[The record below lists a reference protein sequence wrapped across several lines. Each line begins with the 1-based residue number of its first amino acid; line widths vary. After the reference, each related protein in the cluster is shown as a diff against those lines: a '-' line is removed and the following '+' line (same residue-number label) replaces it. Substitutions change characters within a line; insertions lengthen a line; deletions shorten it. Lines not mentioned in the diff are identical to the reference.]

1 MNLHPIP
8 GDHWTLTVEVLSLS
22 VSGQNVR
29 IRRGTEIQD
38 MKLAVYME
46 LAAAS
51 VDSGAVLKRPETEDP
66 EFE

>member
-8 GDHWTLTVEVLSLS
+8 GDHWTLTVEVLS
-22 VSGQNVR
+22 VTGQNVR

-38 MKLAVYME
+38 MKLAAYLE

-51 VDSGAVLKRPETEDP
+51 VDSGAVLKRNETEDIG
-66 EFE
+66 FE